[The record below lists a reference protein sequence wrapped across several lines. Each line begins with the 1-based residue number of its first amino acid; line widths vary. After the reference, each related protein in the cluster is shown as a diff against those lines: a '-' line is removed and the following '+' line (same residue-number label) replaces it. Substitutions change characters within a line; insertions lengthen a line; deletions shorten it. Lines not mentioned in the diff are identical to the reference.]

1 MRLSGPWR
9 VGAVVAASVLVVAG
23 ALMVAAPVRR
33 AVLLL
38 ARHGQ
43 RVTDVLPP
51 SDARGQPASS
61 PDPSGTASLTP
72 SASAAASSG
81 APSSTP
87 SSVPVTEIRSRSTL
101 VGLGDSVPAGSA
113 CGCVPFVP
121 RLGQQLAADRG
132 QPVTA
137 INDAT
142 GGEDSSELLAALTHS
157 TRTARDVSTANIV
170 SVTIGANDVAYS
182 SYASGGCGGDDGTAC
197 YRPEVQ
203 AMSANVSAILQRIQA
218 LRGGR
223 PTIVLVSGYWNV
235 WQDGQVAR
243 SMGAEFVQ
251 VSHLVTAM
259 VNQGLQQAA
268 TSHGAL
274 FVDLAKAF
282 TAAGPDDTGLLAA
295 DGDHPNAAGHQLI
308 ADVLTQAVLAGT

>member
-1 MRLSGPWR
+1 VRLTGPWR
-9 VGAVVAASVLVVAG
+9 VFAVVAASVLVVAG
-23 ALMVAAPVRR
+23 ALLVAAPVRR

-51 SDARGQPASS
+51 AAAHSQPASS
-61 PDPSGTASLTP
+61 PVPSATTSPTT
-72 SASAAASSG
+72 SASAASSSG
-81 APSSTP
+81 AP

-113 CGCVPFVP
+113 CGCVPFVA
-121 RLGQQLAADRG
+121 RLGQQLATDRG

-142 GGEDSSELLAALTHS
+142 GGEDSSELLTALTQP
-157 TRTARDVSTANIV
+157 TRIARDVSTANIV
-170 SVTIGANDVAYS
+170 TITIAANDVAYS
-182 SYASGGCGGDDGTAC
+182 SYASGSCGGDDGTAC

-203 AMSANVSAILQRIQA
+203 ALSANVSAILRRIQA

-223 PTIVLVSGYWNV
+223 PTTVLVTGYWNV
-235 WQDGQVAR
+235 WQDGRVAR

-251 VSHLVTAM
+251 VSHLVTTL

-274 FVDLAKAF
+274 FVDLAKPF

>member
-9 VGAVVAASVLVVAG
+9 VFAVVAASVLVVAG

-43 RVTDVLPP
+43 RVTDVLPR
-51 SDARGQPASS
+51 SGARTQPASS
-61 PDPSGTASLTP
+61 PVP
-72 SASAAASSG
+72 SASAT
-81 APSSTP
+81 PSPTP
-87 SSVPVTEIRSRSTL
+87 SSVPVTEIRPRSTL

-113 CGCVPFVP
+113 CDCVPFVP

-137 INDAT
+137 VNDAT
-142 GGEDSSELLAALTHS
+142 GGEDSSELLAALTHP
-157 TRTARDVSTANIV
+157 TRTARDVSTANV
-170 SVTIGANDVAYS
+170 VTVTIGANDVAYS
-182 SYASGGCGGDDGTAC
+182 SYASGSCGGDDGTAC
-197 YRPEVQ
+197 YRPEVR
-203 AMSANVSAILQRIQA
+203 AMSANVSAILQRIRA

-223 PTIVLVSGYWNV
+223 PTTVLVTGYWNV
-235 WQDGQVAR
+235 WQDGQVAG

-251 VSHLVTAM
+251 VSRLVTTM

-308 ADVLTQAVLAGT
+308 ADVLTQVYLAGT